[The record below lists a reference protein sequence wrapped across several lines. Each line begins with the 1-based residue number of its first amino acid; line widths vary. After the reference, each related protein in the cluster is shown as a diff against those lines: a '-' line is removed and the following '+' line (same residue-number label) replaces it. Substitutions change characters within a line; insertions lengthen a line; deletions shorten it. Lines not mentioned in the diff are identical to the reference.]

1 MQRSESTTREA
12 IETYL
17 LSVRKGVLFCNPNGG
32 MYEYSSHW
40 VNYYRNQGFAVFVF
54 NYRGYGRSQGYP
66 EPTKL
71 KQDGVLAY
79 QTLSNKLHAEAK
91 IIVHGES
98 MGGMIACHVAKQC
111 DPNLLIVDRTFSSLA
126 AAGGHLLAWW
136 AEPGMN
142 YTTFWD
148 TNSVQKYIS
157 TSCPKILL
165 QDPEDKMIANM
176 ASLKSGVAK
185 ELAAV
190 ETSRPRR

>member
-1 MQRSESTTREA
+1 
-12 IETYL
+12 
-17 LSVRKGVLFCNPNGG
+17 
-32 MYEYSSHW
+32 
-40 VNYYRNQGFAVFVF
+40 
-54 NYRGYGRSQGYP
+54 
-66 EPTKL
+66 
-71 KQDGVLAY
+71 
-79 QTLSNKLHAEAK
+79 
-91 IIVHGES
+91 
-98 MGGMIACHVAKQC
+98 MIACHVAKQC

-185 ELAAV
+185 SLLPSKRVGKDIDDV
-190 ETSRPRR
+190 EQNGNDMADNGEEYKFWLDDVSGKSK